1 MKRIIMHWTAGTYTP
16 NNVDKKAY
24 HKLIDGDGNV
34 HNGTFPI
41 SANQAPLSKGGYA
54 AHTLN
59 CNTDSIGVAVCAM
72 AGAVEAPFKSGSYP
86 ITRKQEEALVALVR
100 SLAAQYNIPITNK
113 TILTHAEVQTNLGIA
128 QKNKWDITYLPSL
141 GKTTAKAVGDHLR
154 KQIAGQS
161 FQPAPIL
168 TKPQPTF
175 WEWIK
180 SILSR

>member
-1 MKRIIMHWTAGTYTP
+1 MKRIIMHWTAGTYIP

-41 SANQAPLSKGGYA
+41 SANQAPLSKGKYA

-59 CNTDSIGVAVCAM
+59 CNIDSIGVAVCAM
-72 AGAVEAPFKSGSYP
+72 AGAVETPFNEGDYA
-86 ITRKQEEALVALVR
+86 ITVEQEEALVALVR
-100 SLAAQYNIPITNK
+100 SLAEQYNIPITNK

-154 KQIAGQS
+154 AKISGGQ
-161 FQPAPIL
+161 
-168 TKPQPTF
+168 KPQLTSF
-175 WEWIK
+175 WAWLK

>member
-16 NNVDKKAY
+16 NSVDKKAY

-34 HNGTFPI
+34 HDGTFPI
-41 SANQAPLSKGGYA
+41 SANQAPLSKGGYS

-59 CNTDSIGVAVCAM
+59 CNTDSIGVALCAM
-72 AGAVEAPFKSGSYP
+72 AGAVEAPFKAGSYP

-154 KQIAGQS
+154 AKISGAQKA
-161 FQPAPIL
+161 
-168 TKPQPTF
+168 
-175 WEWIK
+175 
-180 SILSR
+180 